1 MGIHSLAP
9 SLAILFATKSEPTPV
24 FASEWGDLNRA
35 TRSDPTKTCVFERGV
50 VATDLMPRI
59 HALAS
64 SYAEP
69 TSVSQ
74 GDTNWR
80 AGASNLGGGVELLP
94 PSSVVMRD
102 AAVVSLASA
111 VRMIYEPTLRVA
123 ALHRDASVVFVSD
136 RPARG
141 SIVRPPKEVTHAAR
155 AQTTARARAKRGVA
169 GPRAY
174 APGCR
179 FDVGATTFTEV
190 DDEGTTV
197 SVSSSVDLCRL
208 LVSPETMAAFYLFFA
223 QSVRALGVF
232 NDAHFDLPGCQHV
245 ERAPIDP
252 ARAVLP
258 EDFAPSHAFSEGDNC
273 ILHVARRAPTD
284 AAVHAI
290 TVDTDAVVMLSC
302 VIMLNPDNE
311 GLWQPTRHAKQRV
324 YWHSA
329 IDMRA
334 AAGSS
339 TKERVWA
346 LHTLV
351 DQFMQH
357 RVAPHML
364 LATAILTGC
373 DFLPH
378 THSITNISAENVW
391 RAALEAAKGE
401 SHFNFPTDMSARG
414 VLSHIATEVIDRK
427 SVV

>member
-1 MGIHSLAP
+1 
-9 SLAILFATKSEPTPV
+9 
-24 FASEWGDLNRA
+24 
-35 TRSDPTKTCVFERGV
+35 
-50 VATDLMPRI
+50 
-59 HALAS
+59 
-64 SYAEP
+64 
-69 TSVSQ
+69 
-74 GDTNWR
+74 
-80 AGASNLGGGVELLP
+80 
-94 PSSVVMRD
+94 
-102 AAVVSLASA
+102 
-111 VRMIYEPTLRVA
+111 
-123 ALHRDASVVFVSD
+123 
-136 RPARG
+136 
-141 SIVRPPKEVTHAAR
+141 
-155 AQTTARARAKRGVA
+155 
-169 GPRAY
+169 
-174 APGCR
+174 
-179 FDVGATTFTEV
+179 
-190 DDEGTTV
+190 
-197 SVSSSVDLCRL
+197 
-208 LVSPETMAAFYLFFA
+208 
-223 QSVRALGVF
+223 VRALGVF

-414 VLSHIATEVIDRK
+414 VLSHIATEVICSYAGIDFNRGNATTEFITEAWAQRK
-427 SVV
+427 CAAGRRLPSIKDENLLGTLFGKAWGYLFDDVLRSPALELMHPDEFMRRTHAGVA